1 MLQPQYNYVYLWS
14 FGASHDGNPPYPSI
28 YLYQVLIIW
37 LFEAH
42 TVKIKL
48 YNVAINISLFDA
60 FTMTIGPFFLLHD
73 AISMKIVNSMK
84 YNGRVLL
91 FFTVGN

>member
-1 MLQPQYNYVYLWS
+1 M
-14 FGASHDGNPPYPSI
+14 GNLPSI

-73 AISMKIVNSMK
+73 AISMKILNSMK
-84 YNGRVLL
+84 HNGRVLL